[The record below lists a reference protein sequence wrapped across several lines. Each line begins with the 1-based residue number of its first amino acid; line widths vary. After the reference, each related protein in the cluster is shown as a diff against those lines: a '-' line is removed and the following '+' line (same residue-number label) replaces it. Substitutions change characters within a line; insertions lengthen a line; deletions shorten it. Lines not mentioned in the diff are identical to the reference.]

1 MRTPLYLK
9 VEKEILEKIKSG
21 EYKPGDRIPPEL
33 ELQRI
38 FGVSRITIRQA
49 ISKLVEAGFLKRRRG
64 KGTFVISAD
73 PSYFLKKN
81 IDEPRLTS
89 KVVKFTSITP
99 PKYVLKD
106 LGLDGGKVFYLVR
119 LRYLDGE
126 PVGISKTYLNPKLV
140 PRFSPDCLVDDSL
153 LKTFEGVYHLDIGFS
168 KISVRA
174 VSAQSREASLLN
186 TKSGSP
192 LLKIVNITYTGDG
205 KAIEFSQSF
214 FRGDKYSYDFILR
227 G

>member
-1 MRTPLYLK
+1 MGTPLYVK

-21 EYKPGDRIPPEL
+21 EYKPGDKIPPEL
-33 ELQRI
+33 ELQKV

-49 ISKLVEAGFLKRRRG
+49 ISRLVEAGFLKRRRG

-73 PSYFLKKN
+73 PSYSLKN

-89 KVVKFTSITP
+89 KVIKFTSITP
-99 PKYVLKD
+99 PRYVLKD

-153 LKTFEGVYHLDIGFS
+153 PKTFENIYHLDIGFS
-168 KISVRA
+168 KVSVKA
-174 VSAQSREASLLN
+174 VSAQSREASLLSVK
-186 TKSGSP
+186 TGSP
-192 LLKIVNITYTGDG
+192 LLKIVNMTYTGDG

-214 FRGDKYSYDFILR
+214 FRGDKYSYNFVLR